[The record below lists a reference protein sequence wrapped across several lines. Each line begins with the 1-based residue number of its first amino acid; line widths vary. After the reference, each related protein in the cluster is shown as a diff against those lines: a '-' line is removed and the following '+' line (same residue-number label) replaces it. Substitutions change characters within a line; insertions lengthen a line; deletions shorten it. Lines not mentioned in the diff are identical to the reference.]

1 MFRCALTP
9 RRPRAWAAPLVAG
22 TLFVAAAATA
32 GPLPDVA
39 VSDLTLTPAAARVG
53 DSVTASVTVRN
64 RGGAAAAPSSVAL
77 LAVSGAVSPPA
88 TIALGSLAIGS
99 LESGASQTVSRT
111 FTVPAVPTGWLS
123 IVTVA
128 DPAAALTESDEGNNR
143 RTARLRV
150 TVPDLAV
157 SKPTLTPAYARV
169 GDTVTA
175 TVIVRN
181 AGQVPADQSRLR
193 VGFDPG
199 SGAPAIVVGSPLVA
213 PLAAGESR
221 TLSVTFVVPAVAIG
235 HAYYTWAQIDADGA
249 LPETAEGNNRRGA
262 WLTVTIPD
270 LAITTLSLRPAPA
283 RAGDGVTASIVVRN
297 VGRVRADASILRL
310 SFDPGAGQSA
320 SAPTTLRTVAVEAL
334 QPGESHTLAV
344 PFVVPAVSPG
354 RAYRVSAQVDADD
367 ALAETAESNNRGGAW
382 LTVTVPDL
390 TVAALSVRPAPAR
403 PGDTLTVGVR
413 FRNQGPVSTD
423 ATRAAFYVATAADAR
438 LDGVAPLTTI
448 DVPRLERGKEAS
460 LAVTVD
466 LPALSPGAYQLIA
479 VADSIGAQAERVET
493 NNRRGAGFRVAAP
506 AVALDA
512 LDLTPATVEA
522 GEPATATLQVTNRG
536 PVPTY
541 PTTADVFLATSETA
555 VFPGGTYARTVTV
568 GSLAPGAAV
577 SIPVPIVVPAVD
589 PGAYYVIAQ
598 VDAATAVR
606 GSTAM
611 LAGVTAE
618 GAAPTYLRKSLRLRV
633 SQADLAAE
641 ALSLSATRVRPG
653 EGLTV
658 SFTVRNAGTVAAG
671 DSDAGVYVAGQPD
684 GGLAQATRLVTQPV
698 GALPVGASVR
708 VMTGLS
714 LPSLPTGTHYIIVA
728 ADAVAAIAESNEA
741 NNRLAGA
748 VDVLDTAD
756 ELTVWVADP
765 LTRVQPTDPPGTT
778 RAAAIKAAR
787 NEYEAFQLV
796 VQAPSGSGLS
806 NVNVVASDLVGPGRI
821 GQGNI
826 KLYRAQYVTVGTS
839 SPSSPYPP
847 GAYADA
853 LIPFTH
859 PETGQ
864 ALGGRFPAAPF
875 PVSAGR
881 NQPVWVDVYV
891 PSGTPAGTY
900 TGTVTVSASGV
911 GSTTI
916 PVTLTVWNFTLP
928 TASTILSSFGELW
941 DWWKPFGLSP
951 NSPGASD
958 IEWRFSTTALAHRV
972 TVSRPVQTLGWFAA
986 DGTALPADTQMRDW
1000 LTTRGAT
1007 TWKIPEFFADP
1018 LGADRP
1024 KAVRYLRTL
1033 YDYLASRGW
1042 TERAHIYPARNDEPS
1057 GAAAYQAIRDYAAMV
1072 HEAHPNLQVLA
1083 TEHHLTDASQIDS
1096 VIDIWV
1102 THFQGFNQS
1111 RAQARQAAGKQ
1122 QWVYQNDAWGGSY
1135 MGWMLDY
1142 PILNYRVP
1150 HWVNWL
1156 TRVDGLLYWSMT
1168 AWGSISDP
1176 WTQTGTYSYGGMVM
1190 NGEGSLFYP
1199 GNAVGYPGPI
1209 ASARLKVLRDGME
1222 DYEYLRLLAQVAGTS
1237 VADSMARSVATSY
1250 SAWNK
1255 SAANLQTNREA
1266 IAQRI
1271 QSGQ

>member
-1 MFRCALTP
+1 VAVTAQGSIIARVP
-9 RRPRAWAAPLVAG
+9 SPLG
-22 TLFVAAAATA
+22 SG
-32 GPLPDVA
+32 GPLSLIRDGDRPA
-39 VSDLTLTPAAARVG
+39 VGTSASTRQYDSWDGANAASEDWVG
-53 DSVTASVTVRN
+53 YTF
-64 RGGAAAAPSSVAL
+64 SSA
-77 LAVSGAVSPPA
+77 
-88 TIALGSLAIGS
+88 
-99 LESGASQTVSRT
+99 QT
-111 FTVPAVPTGWLS
+111 FTRVVFQEGMQFFDGGWFNSLTVQVRQGGQWVGVQS
-123 IVTVA
+123 LVT
-128 DPAAALTESDEGNNR
+128 
-143 RTARLRV
+143 
-150 TVPDLAV
+150 
-157 SKPTLTPAYARV
+157 TPAYARNN
-169 GDTVTA
+169 G
-175 TVIVRN
+175 
-181 AGQVPADQSRLR
+181 
-193 VGFDPG
+193 VGFETYTLTFSPIQGDG
-199 SGAPAIVVGSPLVA
+199 IRIYGAPGGSAAFISVGELDVF
-213 PLAAGESR
+213 G
-221 TLSVTFVVPAVAIG
+221 TGGTG
-235 HAYYTWAQIDADGA
+235 G
-249 LPETAEGNNRRGA
+249 G
-262 WLTVTIPD
+262 
-270 LAITTLSLRPAPA
+270 TTPK
-283 RAGDGVTASIVVRN
+283 
-297 VGRVRADASILRL
+297 
-310 SFDPGAGQSA
+310 
-320 SAPTTLRTVAVEAL
+320 
-334 QPGESHTLAV
+334 
-344 PFVVPAVSPG
+344 
-354 RAYRVSAQVDADD
+354 
-367 ALAETAESNNRGGAW
+367 
-382 LTVTVPDL
+382 PDL
-390 TVAALSVRPAPAR
+390 TVASLSLSPTSASPGGSVNVSFTAR
-403 PGDTLTVGVR
+403 NAGTASADSSVGIYLATSPTASPSSSTSLKTVPTSLAAGA
-413 FRNQGPVSTD
+413 STV
-423 ATRAAFYVATAADAR
+423 VATSVT
-438 LDGVAPLTTI
+438 LPGVGSGSYYILVAMDPGGAVAESNETNNLAS
-448 DVPRLERGKEAS
+448 AS
-460 LAVTVD
+460 LAV
-466 LPALSPGAYQLIA
+466 GQ
-479 VADSIGAQAERVET
+479 VAPS
-493 NNRRGAGFRVAAP
+493 
-506 AVALDA
+506 
-512 LDLTPATVEA
+512 
-522 GEPATATLQVTNRG
+522 
-536 PVPTY
+536 
-541 PTTADVFLATSETA
+541 SS
-555 VFPGGTYARTVTV
+555 GG
-568 GSLAPGAAV
+568 
-577 SIPVPIVVPAVD
+577 I
-589 PGAYYVIAQ
+589 
-598 VDAATAVR
+598 
-606 GSTAM
+606 
-611 LAGVTAE
+611 
-618 GAAPTYLRKSLRLRV
+618 
-633 SQADLAAE
+633 
-641 ALSLSATRVRPG
+641 
-653 EGLTV
+653 
-658 SFTVRNAGTVAAG
+658 
-671 DSDAGVYVAGQPD
+671 
-684 GGLAQATRLVTQPV
+684 
-698 GALPVGASVR
+698 
-708 VMTGLS
+708 
-714 LPSLPTGTHYIIVA
+714 
-728 ADAVAAIAESNEA
+728 
-741 NNRLAGA
+741 
-748 VDVLDTAD
+748 
-756 ELTVWVADP
+756 TVWVTDP
-765 LTRVQPTDPPGTT
+765 LTRVQPSDSPGTLQS
-778 RAAAIKAAR
+778 ASIKAAR

-1018 LGADRP
+1018 LVADRP

-1199 GNAVGYPGPI
+1199 GNAVGYQGPI

-1222 DYEYLRLLAQVAGTS
+1222 DYEYLRLLAQVAGAST
-1237 VADSMARSVATSY
+1237 ADSMARSVATSY
-1250 SAWNK
+1250 SNWNK

-1271 QSGQ
+1271 QRGQ